1 MSLLIRPDH
10 PAHPNGVAGARDYLS
25 FSAISLFA
33 ACPLRYYFKY
43 IAGLPEKTI
52 SASAVFGS
60 CMHRAVQFH
69 FEQLLA
75 GRREPDIRTLLA
87 VFQQGWQDTVDL
99 NVRFAKGEHRDTVVQ
114 LADRMLRQFQQSVF
128 AQPNGTVIGVEEP
141 LRGELIP
148 GLPDLLCRVDLI
160 VESDEALIV
169 SDFKT
174 ARRPWSIDRISDA
187 SAQLLLYSEL
197 VKPLADGKPLRLQ
210 FAVQT
215 KAKVPEFA
223 VHPVPIE
230 QRQLD
235 RTKLIFKR
243 VWHSIEAGQF
253 YPNPSAMNCP
263 NCPYRAPCR
272 SWCG

>member
-1 MSLLIRPDH
+1 MSLLV
-10 PAHPNGVAGARDYLS
+10 HPNHTTHRNGMAGTRDYLS

-75 GRREPDIRTLLA
+75 GRSRPDIRTLMA
-87 VFQQGWQDTVDL
+87 VFQEGWQDTLDL
-99 NVRFAKGEHRDTVVQ
+99 NVRFAKGEHRDTVTQ
-114 LADRMLRQFQQSVF
+114 LAERMLRQFQESPF
-128 AQPNGTVIGVEEP
+128 AQPTGTVIGVEET

-160 VESDEALIV
+160 VETDDSLIV

-174 ARRPWSIDRISDA
+174 ARRSWSVDRISDA

-215 KAKVPEFA
+215 KAKIPEFA
-223 VHPVPIE
+223 IHPVPID
-230 QRQLD
+230 QRQLE
-235 RTKLIFKR
+235 RTKLIFER
-243 VWHSIEAGQF
+243 VWRSIEAGQF
-253 YPNPSAMNCP
+253 YPNPSAINCP
-263 NCPYRAPCR
+263 NCPYRVPCR

>member
-1 MSLLIRPDH
+1 
-10 PAHPNGVAGARDYLS
+10 
-25 FSAISLFA
+25 
-33 ACPLRYYFKY
+33 
-43 IAGLPEKTI
+43 
-52 SASAVFGS
+52 
-60 CMHRAVQFH
+60 
-69 FEQLLA
+69 
-75 GRREPDIRTLLA
+75 
-87 VFQQGWQDTVDL
+87 
-99 NVRFAKGEHRDTVVQ
+99 
-114 LADRMLRQFQQSVF
+114 MLRQFQQSVF
-128 AQPNGTVIGVEEP
+128 ARPAGTVIGVEEP

-160 VESDEALIV
+160 VETDEALLV

-174 ARRPWSIDRISDA
+174 ARRPWSIDRITDA

-215 KAKVPEFA
+215 KAKIPEFA
-223 VHPVPIE
+223 VHPVPID

-235 RTKLIFKR
+235 RTKLIFER
-243 VWHSIEAGQF
+243 VWRSIEAGQF

-263 NCPYRAPCR
+263 NCPYRMPCR